1 MSFRELVEEVKKLN
15 RHLDEM
21 RSIFYGANL
30 DRILP
35 ELIAA
40 LIDLSKEVKRLN
52 NNVEYLIKKIEVLE
66 NVCTLL
72 KEKPRR
78 PRV

>member
-1 MSFRELVEEVKKLN
+1 MSFRELIEELKKLN
-15 RHLDEM
+15 KHLDNM
-21 RSIFYGANL
+21 RDIFYGASL
-30 DRILP
+30 DRLLP

-52 NNVEYLIKKIEVLE
+52 HNVEL
-66 NVCTLL
+66 LL
-72 KEKPRR
+72 KRIDIVKEILRMRGR